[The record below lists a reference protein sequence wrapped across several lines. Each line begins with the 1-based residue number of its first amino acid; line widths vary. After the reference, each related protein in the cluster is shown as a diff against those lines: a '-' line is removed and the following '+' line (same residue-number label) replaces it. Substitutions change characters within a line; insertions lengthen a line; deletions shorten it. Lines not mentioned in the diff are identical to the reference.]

1 MHGYARCVAL
11 SHCHHGIVLHRSLCV
26 CVCGSDLY
34 PRREAHSGNVTR
46 RCCTC
51 RRSRTSEATGL
62 GYRHA
67 YLEFV
72 CEALNLEYIDASS
85 NAGMFEE
92 SIIGVEWFI
101 L

>member
-1 MHGYARCVAL
+1 MDMLGVWHYL
-11 SHCHHGIVLHRSLCV
+11 IVTMGLYYIAPCV